1 MADKEVSEPI
11 HEKNTNINVLS
22 LASGGVFN
30 STILSKVHDYLLM
43 LFCLFSIMGS
53 IFQFIILDS
62 FCASGYLFSGIF
74 SGYSLY
80 NVKKGRLNLEMQKS
94 VNTLKL
100 ENDELK
106 ENNDELKENIDELE
120 NIHDNLKR
128 DLDMFKKTIGIFGTE
143 SEDILENLKKSYKKY
158 EAENNRQE
166 KISDNM
172 IYINILDIIKHHD
185 SNTDY
190 LLDVNEL
197 QNAKETLLNS
207 FPKLNYDKLI
217 DKIKGG
223 NINAKNIMECIDE

>member
-1 MADKEVSEPI
+1 M
-11 HEKNTNINVLS
+11 
-22 LASGGVFN
+22 
-30 STILSKVHDYLLM
+30 
-43 LFCLFSIMGS
+43 
-53 IFQFIILDS
+53 
-62 FCASGYLFSGIF
+62 
-74 SGYSLY
+74 
-80 NVKKGRLNLEMQKS
+80 
-94 VNTLKL
+94 
-100 ENDELK
+100 
-106 ENNDELKENIDELE
+106 
-120 NIHDNLKR
+120 
-128 DLDMFKKTIGIFGTE
+128 
-143 SEDILENLKKSYKKY
+143 KKY

-190 LLDVNEL
+190 LLDANEL